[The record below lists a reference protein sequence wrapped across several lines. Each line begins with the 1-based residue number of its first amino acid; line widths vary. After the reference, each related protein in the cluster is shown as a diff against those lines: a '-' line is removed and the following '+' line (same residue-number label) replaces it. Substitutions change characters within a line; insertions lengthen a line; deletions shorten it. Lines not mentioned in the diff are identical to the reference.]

1 MPAAHALHDAWPLP
15 LYVPAGHIEHAAV
28 VAPLLEYEPA
38 WHTPLTADKPVPAQY
53 LPAGHAA
60 QAVLPVPGLYE
71 PAGHALHAE
80 LVPLPAM
87 EYDPG
92 PHSPLPLDEAQ
103 PARQYAPAGHA
114 VHDAWPL
121 PLYVPAGHEIQL
133 PAPLEP

>member
-1 MPAAHALHDAWPLP
+1 M
-15 LYVPAGHIEHAAV
+15 PAGHIEHVTAV
-28 VAPLLEYEPA
+28 ALPAEYEPA
-38 WHTPLTADKPVPAQY
+38 WQSPLAADSPVPAQY
-53 LPAGHAA
+53 LPAGQAA
-60 QAVLPVPGLYE
+60 QAVLPVPGLYD

-103 PARQYAPAGHA
+103 PAKQYAPAGHA
-114 VHDAWPL
+114 VHDAWPV